1 MRRSLVPLAT
11 AAIVVLVAIGWRAG
25 FLLTPPT
32 VGDRPNILLIVTD
45 DQRFD
50 TLDVMPAVRR
60 WFVDGGTSYSTAYA
74 VTPLCCPSRASIL
87 TGRYLHNHGIDDNE
101 EDVETLSAVQRHTVQ
116 AALDGV
122 GYRTGLFG
130 KLFNNWPNDTDPAH
144 FDRWATTP
152 FVTYSG
158 ARWNVNGDVR
168 TVDQDAITYLGD
180 LFVDFASDAEGQD
193 RTPWFGLVGFM
204 APHLDEP
211 MTLDPRYEDLRFP
224 PLALTAARWESD
236 RSDKP
241 DYVRE
246 QARKRTDEIEA
257 RRLPHLRSLVAVDDQ
272 IDRMMRRL
280 DALGE
285 LDHTL
290 VILTSDN
297 GVFWG
302 EHGLYQKS
310 APYVEAMH
318 VPLMVRWPGHVEAG
332 AVDDR
337 LVGLIDLAPTILVAA
352 QASSSVVPDG
362 ENLLGQARGR
372 EQLLLEF
379 RKLEGESVPTWNAII
394 TRTWI
399 FAEYRGVRTGIAH
412 EYYDL
417 TRDPGQLLNLLG
429 DGSATDDPDARTLH
443 TDLRTMM
450 RCAGVTCHR

>member
-1 MRRSLVPLAT
+1 
-11 AAIVVLVAIGWRAG
+11 
-25 FLLTPPT
+25 
-32 VGDRPNILLIVTD
+32 
-45 DQRFD
+45 
-50 TLDVMPAVRR
+50 
-60 WFVDGGTSYSTAYA
+60 
-74 VTPLCCPSRASIL
+74 
-87 TGRYLHNHGIDDNE
+87 
-101 EDVETLSAVQRHTVQ
+101 
-116 AALDGV
+116 
-122 GYRTGLFG
+122 
-130 KLFNNWPNDTDPAH
+130 
-144 FDRWATTP
+144 
-152 FVTYSG
+152 
-158 ARWNVNGDVR
+158 
-168 TVDQDAITYLGD
+168 
-180 LFVDFASDAEGQD
+180 
-193 RTPWFGLVGFM
+193 
-204 APHLDEP
+204 
-211 MTLDPRYEDLRFP
+211 
-224 PLALTAARWESD
+224 LTAARWESD

-285 LDHTL
+285 LDHTM

-310 APYVEAMH
+310 APYLEAMH
-318 VPLMVRWPGHVEAG
+318 VPLMVRWPDHVEAG

-337 LVGLIDLAPTILVAA
+337 LVGLIDVAPTILAAA
-352 QASSSVVPDG
+352 QASSPVVRDG
-362 ENLLGQARGR
+362 EDLLGQARGR
-372 EQLLLEF
+372 ERLLLEF

-394 TRTWI
+394 ARTWI

-429 DGSATDDPDARTLH
+429 DGSAADDPDARTLH

-450 RCAGVTCHR
+450 RCAGATCHR